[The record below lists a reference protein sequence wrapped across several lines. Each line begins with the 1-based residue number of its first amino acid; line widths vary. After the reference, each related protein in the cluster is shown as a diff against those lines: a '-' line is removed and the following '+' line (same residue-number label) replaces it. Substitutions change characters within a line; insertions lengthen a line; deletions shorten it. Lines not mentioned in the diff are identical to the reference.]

1 MPKRPVHP
9 GEILREEV
17 LKPLEMSANRLAQAL
32 QVPTNRISEILAGR
46 RALTADTALR
56 LAQYLGM
63 SAEFWLGLQT
73 EFDLD
78 TARLQAAK
86 RIVREVRPREAPAML
101 RQAQHDTRSR

>member
-1 MPKRPVHP
+1 MAKRPVHP

-17 LKPLEMSANRLAQAL
+17 LKPLDISANRLAQAL

-56 LAQYLGM
+56 LAQYLGT
-63 SAEFWLGLQT
+63 SAEFWLGLQS

-78 TARLQAAK
+78 TARLNAAK
-86 RIVREVRPREAPAML
+86 RIAREVLPRRASSML
-101 RQAQHDTRSR
+101 RQAQHDK

>member
-1 MPKRPVHP
+1 MAKRPVHP

-17 LKPLEMSANRLAQAL
+17 LKPLDISANRLAQAL

-56 LAQYLGM
+56 LAQYLGT

-78 TARLQAAK
+78 TARLNAAK
-86 RIVREVRPREAPAML
+86 RIAREVVPRRRHASTSSA
-101 RQAQHDTRSR
+101 